1 MYHIDLLELR
11 VGQEALDFLA
21 IVLNE
26 ASDIPFNRA
35 AGHLFNE
42 CLAEVLEEQIKGLV
56 EPKSLFDGD
65 LMYNSFALSV
75 EILVSF
81 EILQLFLT
89 QELWRANTS
98 QFLFLY
104 LLETGWLILV
114 PSWVNLASRSKDVI
128 DTLRG
133 TRALTH
139 YLLLD
144 RIESRLILLLLLLHY
159 L

>member
-11 VGQEALDFLA
+11 EGQEALDFLS

-26 ASDIPFNRA
+26 ACDIPLNRA
-35 AGHLFNE
+35 AGYLFNE

>member
-1 MYHIDLLELR
+1 MYHIDLLELG
-11 VGQEALDFLA
+11 VGQKALDFLA
-21 IVLNE
+21 IVLNK
-26 ASDIPFNRA
+26 ASDIPLNRA
-35 AGHLFNE
+35 ARHLFNE
-42 CLAEVLEEQIKGLV
+42 CLAEVLEEKVKGLV

-65 LMYNSFALSV
+65 LMYNSFALSI

-81 EILQLFLT
+81 EILKLFLT

-104 LLETGWLILV
+104 LLETGWLMLV
-114 PSWVNLASRSKDVI
+114 PSWVNLALRSKDVI
-128 DTLRG
+128 DTLRD

-144 RIESRLILLLLLLHY
+144 RIKSRLILLLLLLYY